1 MNFTEHGSPEAR
13 ANQARFED
21 LARRYHDDP
30 ELRAKIDSGDV
41 ADEIAFLGVEAVLP
55 ADAEPRIVVNSD
67 EVYHLA
73 LPSDPNAM
81 LGDDTLT
88 NVSGGST
95 LGSAASVGSMSSFL
109 CVCVPSSVGSA
120 GTAGTAGSRAV

>member
-21 LARRYHDDP
+21 LARRYRDDP

>member
-1 MNFTEHGSPEAR
+1 MSVTEHWSPEHR
-13 ANQARFED
+13 ANQERFED
-21 LARRYHDDP
+21 LARRYLDDP

-41 ADEIAFLGVEAVLP
+41 TDEIAFLGFEAALP
-55 ADAEPRIVVNSD
+55 DDVEPRIVVNTD

-81 LGDDTLT
+81 LSDEMLI

-109 CVCVPSSVGSA
+109 CSTAISSLGTA
-120 GTAGTAGSRAV
+120 GTAGTAGSAAV

>member
-1 MNFTEHGSPEAR
+1 MTFPEHGSPEAR

-21 LARRYHDDP
+21 LAKRYRDDP

-73 LPSDPNAM
+73 LPSDPN
-81 LGDDTLT
+81 TLLRDET
-88 NVSGGST
+88 LADISGGST

-109 CVCVPSSVGSA
+109 CVCIPSSLGTA